1 MRNKRLTVRSK
12 RLAALGFGA
21 LVIGAAVFGI
31 AAPAQAH
38 NYLVASNPSAGQVL
52 TTLPDRFS
60 VTTNDLLLNLDKNN
74 GFAVQIQD
82 AAGRYYG
89 NGCVTVEGDTVETAA
104 KIGKPGVYTM
114 TWQVVS
120 TDGHPVSNSFS
131 FTWQP
136 SGDAKVSAG
145 QKSVPDCRGT
155 LKSNANGSG
164 VATSAK
170 STVSSQTLSTVLWIG
185 GGILVVGVAVVVT
198 IVVAGRKKPAK
209 P

>member
-1 MRNKRLTVRSK
+1 MKRVTAV
-12 RLAALGFGA
+12 ALGG

-38 NYLVASNPSAGQVL
+38 NYLVASTPAANEVL
-52 TTLPDRFS
+52 TTLPDEFS
-60 VTTNDLLLNLDKNN
+60 VTTNDVLLNLDKNN

-89 NGCVTVEGDTVETAA
+89 NGCVTVEGDTVETGA
-104 KIGKPGVYTM
+104 KIGEPGIYTM

-120 TDGHPVSNSFS
+120 TDGHPVSNSFT

-136 SGDAKVSAG
+136 TTDVTPNRG
-145 QKSVPDCRGT
+145 QKSVPDCHGT
-155 LKSNANGSG
+155 LKSNADGSG

-170 STVSSQTLSTVLWIG
+170 STVSSQTLGTVLWIG
-185 GGILVVGVAVVVT
+185 GGILLVGIAVVITVL
-198 IVVAGRKKPAK
+198 VAGRKKPAK